1 MCTAINDTLAGI
13 FEIGYAPVTS
23 IQRGLLTLLRGGSVM
38 TLELQGGAD
47 TRVVRTR
54 TLFVGNN
61 ELQLRAVGLREA
73 PEVEAGRLAA
83 ITLQPLSKLRTL
95 WMIVR
100 GVMGRLDGAQG
111 VDSFAFDR
119 LVVQP
124 RRRAVSAKVAI
135 DGEIFRLPPPLIFRI
150 APRPL
155 QLLVPAHQ
163 DGEGAP

>member
-1 MCTAINDTLAGI
+1 MPA
-13 FEIGYAPVTS
+13 
-23 IQRGLLTLLRGGSVM
+23 QRSPRTRHWLWPAMLLLGGSVM
-38 TLELQGGAD
+38 TLELQGGAE

-83 ITLQPLSKLRTL
+83 ITLQRLSKLRTL

-124 RRRAVSAKVAI
+124 RRRAASAKVAI
-135 DGEIFRLPPPLIFRI
+135 DGEIFRLPTPLIFRI

>member
-1 MCTAINDTLAGI
+1 MTALMMSTVDAAHARCARL
-13 FEIGYAPVTS
+13 
-23 IQRGLLTLLRGGSVM
+23 
-38 TLELQGGAD
+38 
-47 TRVVRTR
+47 
-54 TLFVGNN
+54 
-61 ELQLRAVGLREA
+61 AVGLREA

-124 RRRAVSAKVAI
+124 RRRAASAKVAI
-135 DGEIFRLPPPLIFRI
+135 DGEIFRLPTPLIFRI
-150 APRPL
+150 ELIDVLPGPGRISRA
-155 QLLVPAHQ
+155 
-163 DGEGAP
+163 DGRRR